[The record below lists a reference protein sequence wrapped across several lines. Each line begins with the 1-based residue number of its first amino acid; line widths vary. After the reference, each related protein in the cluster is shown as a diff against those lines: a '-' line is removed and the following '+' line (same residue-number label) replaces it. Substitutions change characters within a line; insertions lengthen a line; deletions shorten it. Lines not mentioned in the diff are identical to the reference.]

1 MKFLIIFVP
10 NLISNIGQIDS
21 IRFETIVK
29 LFQFSLFIRHLNEG
43 GSEPYRSP
51 CQAISNC
58 CMTRIPNEIYQ
69 LEMNRTTGADQSTW
83 AGGGFY
89 TSLFY
94 LVTFDHSPI
103 FHKSLYFFLTGR
115 HAGVHDYD
123 VHGFLAVRPVRS
135 LHPDLLSLP
144 YLRHRADV

>member
-1 MKFLIIFVP
+1 MKEALNRIGPLVKQFQIVVWRVFRTKYISWKWIEPWGQTKVP
-10 NLISNIGQIDS
+10 G
-21 IRFETIVK
+21 R
-29 LFQFSLFIRHLNEG
+29 
-43 GSEPYRSP
+43 
-51 CQAISNC
+51 
-58 CMTRIPNEIYQ
+58 
-69 LEMNRTTGADQSTW
+69 
-83 AGGGFY
+83 GGGFY

-94 LVTFDHSPI
+94 LVTIDHSPI